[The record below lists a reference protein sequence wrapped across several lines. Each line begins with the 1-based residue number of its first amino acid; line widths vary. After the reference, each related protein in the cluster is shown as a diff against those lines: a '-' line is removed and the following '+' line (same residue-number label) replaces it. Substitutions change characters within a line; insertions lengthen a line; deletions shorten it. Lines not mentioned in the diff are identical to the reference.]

1 MGRPFKVD
9 KLGNVFDR
17 ETQQLC
23 GYIFKDELEGIW
35 AAVFSHIKDT
45 EVYEEAWYQFEAEVG
60 REPYAERGF
69 WERLEAAQF
78 LWETRE
84 FDRKSFPPAPLSNA
98 SRVRNCWAH
107 AKSGKPRFTKF
118 GTSWAVIGAAADVR
132 PGETIE
138 VYKRNGEMSTVELS
152 DDVAES
158 HTWFGVEVLTVKLK
172 PRPRKPRSAGPR
184 GPRSRRECPGC
195 GEERGGGFFNGWSCR
210 ECGWGE

>member
-1 MGRPFKVD
+1 MSRPFKVD
-9 KLGNVFDR
+9 QIGNVFDR

-23 GYIFKDELEGIW
+23 GFLFLDELERTWI
-35 AAVFSHIKDT
+35 AVFSHIKNTGVAD
-45 EVYEEAWYQFEAEVG
+45 EAWYQFEAEVG
-60 REPYAERGF
+60 REPHAERGF
-69 WERLEAAQF
+69 WKRLEAAQF

-84 FDRKSFPPAPLSNA
+84 FDRKSFPPAPLSDA
-98 SRVRNCWAH
+98 RHVLNCWTH

-118 GTSWAVIGAAADVR
+118 GTRWAVIGAAADVR

-138 VYKRNGEMSTVELS
+138 VYKRNGEKSTVELA

-158 HTWFGVEVLTVKLK
+158 YTWFGVEVVTVKLK
-172 PRPRKPRSAGPR
+172 PRPRKPRTAGT
-184 GPRSRRECPGC
+184 RSPRECPGC